1 MIDNRILPPEFDDP
15 FFDAMGY
22 FAELVARNKLCRQEG
37 FTAVSVSGPFSL
49 EGLLSEMQYSQ
60 NMVAVDDTNEGSTR
74 MSDGAYFKTTTYT
87 VWILSKY
94 EFNNMQD
101 RQEHLN
107 LCRTIY
113 TQFLR
118 RILRDKYKFAT
129 NFNYLFSDYIETRE
143 IGAYFLQ
150 GMTGVEFH
158 FNVSVPLELCYNA
171 DEWED
176 E

>member
-1 MIDNRILPPEFDDP
+1 MISTEILPAEINDP

-22 FAELVARNKLCRQEG
+22 FAELVQRNKLCKAHG
-37 FTAVSVSGPFSL
+37 FTAVPVSGPFSL

-87 VWILSKY
+87 VWILSRY
-94 EFNNMQD
+94 EFNNMAD

-113 TQFLR
+113 TQFMR

-129 NFNYLFSDYIETRE
+129 NFNYLFGDSIETRE
-143 IGAYFLQ
+143 IGAYFLN

-176 E
+176 D